1 MKAKFLILYSWF
13 IRTVTYFFPDV
24 PVVQSCRGW
33 LYSFGMKKCGKR
45 FRPSYNVVLNRL
57 DKLEVGNNVY
67 FACGCVITGGGEVL
81 IGDNVLF
88 GPNVV
93 ISAANHKFDGTTFTQ
108 LYDFGKV
115 TIESNA
121 WIGANVSLLKDTY
134 IPHTSIVGAGSVC
147 TKAFE
152 IPFSLIAGVPAQVI
166 RDFRDTNTY
175 QIHR

>member
-13 IRTVTYFFPDV
+13 IKSVTFFFPDV
-24 PVVQSCRGW
+24 PIFQRFRGW
-33 LYSFGMKKCGKR
+33 LYSFGMKKCGSR
-45 FRPSYNVVLNRL
+45 FRPSHNVVLNRL

-67 FACGCVITGGGEVL
+67 LACGCVVTGGGDVF

-93 ISAANHKFDGTTFTQ
+93 VSSANHKFDGVSFTKE
-108 LYDFGKV
+108 YSFGSV

-121 WIGANVSLLKDTY
+121 WIGANASLLKDTI

-147 TKAFE
+147 NKRFDK
-152 IPFSLIAGVPAQVI
+152 PFSLIAGTPARI
-166 RDFRDTNTY
+166 IKDFRYSDVNTAC
-175 QIHR
+175 